1 MSMREDFEA
10 AIEEMGD
17 EVDLEVTPQEVITA
31 EEPEIEVDATEGGE
45 SEEIAEPANRTS
57 AKKTKKS
64 ATAPAESAEGDDKTD
79 TRSLKAP
86 VNWGAKD
93 RQDWSRIPPTLQSKI
108 LAREQEIATTMQN
121 SAAARSTHEEFT
133 QLANT
138 YGSVLSGLGDT
149 PMATV
154 KTLFNTV
161 AGLRM
166 GSPTQKAQMISD
178 LIADFGVDIGTLD
191 TVLSGST
198 VSQAQPQVQNQH
210 FEDLLNQRLAPMQ
223 QFLNQQQEAVKS
235 KAVNEVQAF
244 AEKAEFINDVRM
256 DMADLIEFSAN
267 RGTPITMQQA
277 YQKACALNPQVS
289 QVLQERAQKQK
300 LLGTQNTLNEKR
312 AASTSLSSNRGGSGG
327 VNGRGMSLRSDL
339 LNAIDGMDS

>member
-1 MSMREDFEA
+1 
-10 AIEEMGD
+10 
-17 EVDLEVTPQEVITA
+17 
-31 EEPEIEVDATEGGE
+31 
-45 SEEIAEPANRTS
+45 
-57 AKKTKKS
+57 
-64 ATAPAESAEGDDKTD
+64 
-79 TRSLKAP
+79 
-86 VNWGAKD
+86 
-93 RQDWSRIPPTLQSKI
+93 
-108 LAREQEIATTMQN
+108 
-121 SAAARSTHEEFT
+121 
-133 QLANT
+133 
-138 YGSVLSGLGDT
+138 
-149 PMATV
+149 
-154 KTLFNTV
+154 
-161 AGLRM
+161 
-166 GSPTQKAQMISD
+166 
-178 LIADFGVDIGTLD
+178 VDIGTLD

-235 KAVNEVQAF
+235 KAVNEVRAF

-312 AASTSLSSNRGGSGG
+312 AASASLSSNRGGSGG

-339 LNAIDGMDS
+339 LNAIDGMDL